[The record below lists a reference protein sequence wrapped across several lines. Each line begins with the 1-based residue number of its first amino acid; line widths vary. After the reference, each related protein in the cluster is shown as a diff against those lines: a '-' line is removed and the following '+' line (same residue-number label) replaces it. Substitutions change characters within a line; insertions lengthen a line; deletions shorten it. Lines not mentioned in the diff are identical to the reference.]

1 MTTTRIR
8 EGIKT
13 IKTKCHIMVKT
24 KVSTKVIL
32 WIMVKVTKV
41 IRKAIIKFKD
51 ILTTNM
57 IHNSI
62 LYNVLKITRRVNNFK
77 DHIMKKIEMML
88 SMPITRTKME
98 VNILERIINFNA
110 KRNMEVKIKI
120 LNFSLLNH

>member
-1 MTTTRIR
+1 
-8 EGIKT
+8 
-13 IKTKCHIMVKT
+13 MVKT